1 MPLCTCVL
9 SHFSPVWLFASP
21 WTAAHQVPLSM
32 GFSRQGYWRGLPCP
46 LQGIFLTQVLNSH
59 FLCLLHWRWIFT
71 TSTTWAAP
79 ICLYGFVFQT
89 QLKLLKRGY
98 VLPQRWWSSN
108 PRRLQPR
115 KFFGK
120 ILPKMYLLFQL
131 RPKGNKEVN
140 YCVSSLMLYNKLP
153 QKMI

>member
-1 MPLCTCVL
+1 MHVCAKSFQSCLTLCIPMDC
-9 SHFSPVWLFASP
+9 SPPGSSVHGILQARILERVAIRSRGSSWP
-21 WTAAHQVPLSM
+21 RYWTHIS
-32 GFSRQGYWRGLPCP
+32 
-46 LQGIFLTQVLNSH
+46 
-59 FLCLLHWRWIFT
+59 CLLHCRWIFT

-108 PRRLQPR
+108 PRPLQPR

-120 ILPKMYLLFQL
+120 ILPKMYLLFQF

-140 YCVSSLMLYNKLP
+140 YCVSSLMLYNKLL